1 MCFFLVFPNGIYSG
15 DTSWA
20 LTRIHDFRIE
30 ARMALKDLMKE
41 DTTEAEDAAA
51 KVRMKQ
57 LLKQQAVC

>member
-1 MCFFLVFPNGIYSG
+1 MGTC
-15 DTSWA
+15 
-20 LTRIHDFRIE
+20 IHDNRIE